1 MTVSEALLLTEVY
14 EGLATLCERAT
25 GYSIT
30 THLLL
35 MEAFNELDELHT
47 PPQQLPMV
55 VPDKSPDML
64 LAQVSDG
71 LGRLIDLA
79 SDTDAGMR
87 YIRVRALVQA
97 ARAAA

>member
-1 MTVSEALLLTEVY
+1 MSEALLLTKVY

-25 GYSIT
+25 GNSIT

-47 PPQQLPMV
+47 PPQLPMV

-79 SDTDAGMR
+79 SDTDAAMR